1 MYTADWDDKVEH
13 FMQAHANAT
22 AGFNAALGELQAGRK
37 VGHWVWYI
45 FPQLEGL
52 GKSSAAQQF
61 ALADADEAWAYVAH
75 PALGAR
81 LALALEAV
89 DQHPGTLHDLM
100 ADPLDTKKLVSS
112 LTLFGYVSQFHL
124 CDHDALLAARALA
137 VAVTCRRLLLKAA
150 GEGLPKC
157 LITLEAM
164 PKTAPCGACGGQPA
178 PGPAVS
184 SSVAPVSYNRCL
196 DCHLDNIEG

>member
-1 MYTADWDDKVEH
+1 MEMNEWTEKLEGFVK
-13 FMQAHANAT
+13 AHANAT
-22 AGFNAALGELQAGRK
+22 AGFNAAIGELQAGRK

-52 GKSSAAQQF
+52 GKSSVAQRF

-75 PALGAR
+75 PVLGAR
-81 LALALEAV
+81 LALALETV
-89 DQHPGTLHDLM
+89 DQHRGTLHDLM

-112 LTLFGYVSQFHL
+112 LTLFGYVCQSHL
-124 CDHDALLAARALA
+124 YGHDALLAARAVA
-137 VAVTCRRLLLKAA
+137 VAVACRRLLLKAA

-164 PKTAPCGACGGQPA
+164 PKTGPCGACGGQPA

-184 SSVAPVSYNRCL
+184 SSVAPVSYNSCL
-196 DCHLDNIEG
+196 DCQLDNIEG